1 MYRLF
6 YGWHGLSRPL
16 SAGQFADGS
25 MINSLH
31 RVNIAGTVP
40 VMTESLGWDEGRF
53 GGIFS
58 AFLVVPES
66 IRTVE
71 SDPSSH
77 TASVT

>member
-1 MYRLF
+1 MAGTAFPVRYRLVS
-6 YGWHGLSRPL
+6 LL
-16 SAGQFADGS
+16 TTGS

-31 RVNIAGTVP
+31 RVNIAGAVP